1 MSRREARD
9 SDSRRHRSRFD
20 REPSPKR
27 SRRDGKPVT
36 ERVVSN
42 TDVGD
47 RADQDEV
54 QRRRLQ
60 DALPLE
66 VPSAADSSKIESGA
80 VNKESDRKNNG
91 HHEGAKH
98 SSDPTEVPRSRSY
111 FQHDESGNA
120 AQAGRI
126 FGRRA
131 ATERGWWRDAKDQH
145 NEREIK
151 TYETRQ
157 RDEKPQAEGD
167 GNGDWRHDRYL
178 KMDADPPPQPPPT
191 RKRPAF
197 SEKKIAVATQST
209 DNTTKEPQ
217 KASHSGHHGLGSER
231 RVEGDRKPRHLDRQ
245 DRFTAGDQV
254 PNRRDRQDRLTA
266 GDQVPNRREAPRGGF
281 SSHQSAGGGGRDFR
295 GSDRF
300 SGRQGYRSGGT
311 RVEKWKHDLFDEAS
325 KSPPRKNEEDQIAK
339 VESLLSS

>member
-1 MSRREARD
+1 MSRREGRD

-27 SRRDGKPVT
+27 SRRDGKPET

-42 TDVGD
+42 NDVGD
-47 RADQDEV
+47 RADQGER

-66 VPSAADSSKIESGA
+66 TSSAHDSSKIDSGT

-91 HHEGAKH
+91 HHQGTKN

-111 FQHDESGNA
+111 FQHDERGNA
-120 AQAGRI
+120 AQAGRS

-131 ATERGWWRDAKDQH
+131 AAERGGRDAKDQH
-145 NEREIK
+145 DERETK
-151 TYETRQ
+151 TYERRQ
-157 RDEKPQAEGD
+157 RDEKPQTKGD
-167 GNGDWRHDRYL
+167 GNGDWRHDRYFE
-178 KMDADPPPQPPPT
+178 MEADPLPQPPPT

-197 SEKKIAVATQST
+197 SEKKIPAATQST
-209 DNTTKEPQ
+209 DNTTKEPE
-217 KASHSGHHGLGSER
+217 KASHSGHHVIGSERRHVIGSER
-231 RVEGDRKPRHLDRQ
+231 RVDRDRNPQHL
-245 DRFTAGDQV
+245 
-254 PNRRDRQDRLTA
+254 DRQDRLTA

-281 SSHQSAGGGGRDFR
+281 SSRERPGVGGGDFR
-295 GSDRF
+295 RRDRF

-311 RVEKWKHDLFDEAS
+311 RVEKWKHDLFDEAN

-339 VESLLSS
+339 VESLLAS